1 MENSPFR
8 SSKRRSTKDVPP
20 TAIELLLAEDERI
33 NPAIL
38 LADRL
43 MRRDAGDL
51 LAPQEI
57 EEAEAVL
64 RHSREEIE
72 TVERQL
78 AGLVRMGPV
87 ASTYVPAGF

>member
-1 MENSPFR
+1 
-8 SSKRRSTKDVPP
+8 
-20 TAIELLLAEDERI
+20 
-33 NPAIL
+33 
-38 LADRL
+38 

-51 LAPQEI
+51 LGAEEI

-78 AGLVRMGPV
+78 AALIRMRPV